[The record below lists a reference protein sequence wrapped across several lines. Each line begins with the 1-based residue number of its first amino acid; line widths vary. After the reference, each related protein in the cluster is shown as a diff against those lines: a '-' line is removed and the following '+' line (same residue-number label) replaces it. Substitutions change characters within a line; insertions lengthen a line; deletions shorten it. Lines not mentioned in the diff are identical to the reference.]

1 MSKNMKK
8 SLTVFSLVLYIVTA
22 GFMIYGTFNDL
33 QVDIALFNPQN
44 KLSIAFE
51 CFGEAV
57 AWGIWG
63 PVFTVLILTRHNL
76 NESLEIIGRVFP
88 FVKSVKN
95 TDTKA
100 YKFFD
105 FVLKI
110 VTTAGFFVLS
120 VVGYK
125 KIIEN
130 VAKKFVSLSQP
141 VYFII
146 CTLVAAAFLLAFRKI
161 DKKVLNK
168 LETISLAFLFM
179 SIGIRLCMY
188 LKPITHRVRFRE
200 MVAASNGIFNSKGMS
215 YGTLDRLVPRTDRAM
230 LDGVDFSAYTPW
242 YKIGDD
248 MGIYSHP
255 DSFPSGHTF
264 SACCAFLS
272 ILLCS
277 AYKRLEKITPLAM
290 LLSAAYV
297 YTMGYTRMVE
307 GAHYLTDVASAALI
321 GYTVFLI
328 TVAVYN
334 LFVKK
339 KIFPTR
345 NY

>member
-1 MSKNMKK
+1 M
-8 SLTVFSLVLYIVTA
+8 
-22 GFMIYGTFNDL
+22 
-33 QVDIALFNPQN
+33 
-44 KLSIAFE
+44 
-51 CFGEAV
+51 
-57 AWGIWG
+57 
-63 PVFTVLILTRHNL
+63 
-76 NESLEIIGRVFP
+76 
-88 FVKSVKN
+88 
-95 TDTKA
+95 
-100 YKFFD
+100 
-105 FVLKI
+105 
-110 VTTAGFFVLS
+110 
-120 VVGYK
+120 
-125 KIIEN
+125 
-130 VAKKFVSLSQP
+130 
-141 VYFII
+141 YFII

-161 DKKVLNK
+161 DKRVLNK

-179 SIGIRLCMY
+179 SIGVRLCMY

-200 MVAASNGIFNSKGMS
+200 MVAASNGIFSSKGMS
-215 YGTLDRLVPRTDRAM
+215 YGTLDRLVPRTGRAM

-248 MGIYSHP
+248 MGVYSHP

-334 LFVKK
+334 LFVEK

-345 NY
+345 NS